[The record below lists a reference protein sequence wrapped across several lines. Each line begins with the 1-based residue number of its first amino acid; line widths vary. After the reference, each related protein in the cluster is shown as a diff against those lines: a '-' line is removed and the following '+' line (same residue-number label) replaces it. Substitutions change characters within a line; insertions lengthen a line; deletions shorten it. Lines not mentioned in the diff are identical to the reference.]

1 MYALYTANGSKLTTS
16 SKGFAILRHIANNGG
31 ASKYD
36 CLTIALGKSGS
47 KNDLRGYYSSYF
59 RGLVDNGVLNP
70 SVKGVY
76 TLTEHGKSV
85 LLKACLGSDAKL

>member
-1 MYALYTANGSKLTTS
+1 MYATYTANGSRLSKS
-16 SKGFAILRHIANNGG
+16 SKGFAILRHIANSGG

-36 CLTIALGKSGS
+36 CLAVALSKIGS
-47 KNDLRGYYSSYF
+47 KNDLRCYYSSYF

-76 TLTEHGKSV
+76 TITEHGKNV
-85 LLKACLGSDAKL
+85 LLKAFLGSDAKL

>member
-1 MYALYTANGSKLTTS
+1 MYTANGSRLTTA
-16 SKGFAILRHIANNGG
+16 SKGFAILRHIANTGG

-36 CLTIALGKSGS
+36 CLTIALGKIGS
-47 KNDLRGYYSSYF
+47 KKDLRGYYSCYF

-76 TLTEHGKSV
+76 TITDHGKS
-85 LLKACLGSDAKL
+85 LLLNAYLRSDCAI